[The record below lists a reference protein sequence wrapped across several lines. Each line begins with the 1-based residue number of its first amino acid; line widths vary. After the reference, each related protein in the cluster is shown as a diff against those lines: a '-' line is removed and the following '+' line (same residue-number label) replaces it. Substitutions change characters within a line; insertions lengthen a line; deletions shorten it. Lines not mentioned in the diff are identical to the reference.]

1 MTSEITYAEVNFKTE
16 SKSSG
21 TNSKSLSDPK
31 KKTSPHRSNPSFPKL
46 LLTSLL
52 IFLLLL
58 AISFFIAFVIF
69 FQRYSQLK
77 EKKTLKEPIPRFVE
91 CEKSNWTMGEKDWS
105 CCPKNWTSFESN
117 CYLISTTSV
126 SWDKSEKICSETG
139 AHLLVINTKEEQEFI
154 IQKLNENYAY
164 YLGLSDPEGKNQ
176 WQWVDQTPYNESV
189 IFWHE
194 DEPNNPA
201 ENCALLLFRPTTKK
215 WGWNDIPCSEMQY
228 SICKMKKIYI

>member
-58 AISFFIAFVIF
+58 AISFFIAFV
-69 FQRYSQLK
+69 K
-77 EKKTLKEPIPRFVE
+77 
-91 CEKSNWTMGEKDWS
+91 KDWS